1 MTSKNSFLV
10 SIKENNKRRIWVWVI
25 GILGQL
31 VLYPGVLTVYLSR
44 IDYWN
49 AEGSYKTPELYKI
62 ALQDA
67 ATDALG
73 FKPFCLWPIAV
84 LGILIA
90 VQGFSY
96 LYDRKK
102 VDMYHSVPVPA
113 KRRFA
118 VIYVNGLLI
127 YVIPML
133 FSMLLAVL
141 MASVQGAMTGRC
153 MAECGLAAL
162 MNLLYFLVVYHTAVL
177 AVMLTGNVVI
187 TGFAVVILLG
197 IAYAAQVM
205 LLALQ
210 DSFFKTA
217 TTFFKDSPFVGSVVV
232 EYDYKIY
239 PLKQMVLLPDIVKE
253 VLPIYGKWSAEALV
267 LFGLAYLAYRK
278 RPAEAAG
285 KAMAFRQLKSVV
297 KVIVSVVAGLV
308 AGWIVYD
315 ATYYN
320 VVFTALGMIGAA
332 ALCSIVMEVIYEA
345 DIRGA
350 FRHLVSTGIG
360 AAVAAVIFCIFQ
372 FDLLGY
378 DSYVPEAGEIESF
391 VLDIGPYQNYWE
403 WYEEDESI
411 HYVSDSVYLQEHMFL
426 TDADAVCELA
436 RKSQELF
443 IELEA
448 YEGTE
453 ETGRDCK
460 TVRVL
465 YRLKSGREVERLLWV
480 DFADASNEELLN
492 RLVGTQEYRDG
503 FYLIA
508 NEDIEAPFAE
518 MEREWQVVYT
528 NGTIETQLPAS
539 ESNRLREMWL
549 KDMEQFD
556 FTLAH
561 NSIPCG
567 KLTWEIR
574 DGYISMHLPVYE
586 SFTNTLTVLE
596 EYNAYYPAEL
606 RAEDVLSLEIT
617 NWHHQ
622 DQDDFFYEGSAYA
635 RSVAEDADHAVTKE
649 FTDPEEIAE
658 IVKNLYPNGTMP
670 SLYWNESGK
679 IDDNYTIVVTFKMD
693 TDYPYRRGYFNY
705 NFLGGQV
712 PDLVVEKTAF
722 GAE

>member
-31 VLYPGVLTVYLSR
+31 VIYPGVLAVYLSR
-44 IDYWN
+44 INYRN

-73 FKPFCLWPIAV
+73 FEPFCMLPIAI
-84 LGILIA
+84 LGVLIA

-118 VIYVNGLLI
+118 VIYVNGLLM
-127 YVIPML
+127 YVIPAL
-133 FSMLLAVL
+133 LSMLIAVL
-141 MASVQGAMTGRC
+141 MASVQGVMTGRC
-153 MAECGLAAL
+153 MAECGLAML
-162 MNLLYFLVVYHTAVL
+162 LNLLYFLVVYHTAVL

-205 LLALQ
+205 LLALRV
-210 DSFFKTA
+210 SFFKLA
-217 TTFFKDSPFVGSVVV
+217 TTFFKDSTFVGSVVV
-232 EYDYKIY
+232 EYDSKILI
-239 PLKQMVLLPDIVKE
+239 LKQTVLLSDIVKMI
-253 VLPIYGKWSAEALV
+253 LPIYGKWFAEALV
-267 LFGLAYLAYRK
+267 LFVLSYLAYRK
-278 RPAEAAG
+278 RPAETAG
-285 KAMAFRQLKSVV
+285 KAMAFSRLKPIV
-297 KVIVSVVAGLV
+297 KVIVSVAAGLV
-308 AGWIVYD
+308 AGWLVYD

-320 VVFTALGMIGAA
+320 VVFTALGMIGGT
-332 ALCSIVMEVIYEA
+332 ALCGIVMEVIYEA

-350 FRHLVSTGIG
+350 FKHLVSTGI
-360 AAVAAVIFCIFQ
+360 ASVTIAFIFCIFQ

-378 DSYVPEAGEIESF
+378 DSYMPEAGEIESF

-411 HYVSDSVYLQEHMFL
+411 RYVSDSVYLQEHMFL

-436 RKSQELF
+436 RKGQELL
-443 IELEA
+443 IELED

-453 ETGRDCK
+453 ENGKDIRIVK
-460 TVRVL
+460 VL
-465 YRLKSGREVERLLWV
+465 YRLKSGKEVERLLWV
-480 DFADASNEELLN
+480 DFEDASNEELLN

-508 NEDIEAPFAE
+508 NGDIEDPFAE
-518 MEREWQVVYT
+518 MEREWQVLYT

-539 ESNRLREMWL
+539 ESSRLREMWL

-561 NSIPCG
+561 NSMPCG

-574 DGYISMHLPVYE
+574 NGYISMHLPVYE
-586 SFTNTLTVLE
+586 NFTNTLAVLE
-596 EYNAYYPAEL
+596 EYSAYYPVEL
-606 RAEDVLSLEIT
+606 RAEDVLSLEVT
-617 NWHHQ
+617 NWHNQ
-622 DQDDFFYEGSAYA
+622 DQDEFFYEGSAYA
-635 RSVAEDADHAVTKE
+635 KSVVQDANHAVTKE

-670 SLYWNESGK
+670 SLYWNESDRV
-679 IDDNYTIVVTFKMD
+679 DDNYTIVVTFKMD

-705 NFLGGQV
+705 NFLSGQV
-712 PDLVVEKTAF
+712 PDFVVERTAF